1 MPRILSYPYRIQGQM
16 MISRIFALLR
26 RIYVPWGRLVV
37 IVLGLA
43 ATSFLAW
50 QFSLP
55 QPTVQVTELQPFS
68 LVGYHR
74 LLILAPHCD
83 DETLSSAGL
92 ILAAERAGLQVRVVI
107 STNGDGYLFA
117 TMQDFKKIYPSH
129 SDFIR
134 FGELRQQESLAAL
147 AKLGVSGNQVTF
159 LSYPD
164 RGTPALWNTNWSS
177 ATPYRSPFS
186 GDSSSPYLRTY
197 NPHSV
202 YSGEDFLAD
211 LSSIIENYHPDLVVY
226 PNAEDVHPDH
236 WGLNVFTRLALTQ
249 LYHND
254 PSINP
259 TELTYLVHRP
269 DFPETRGYKP
279 TTSLTPPDMV
289 FSLSP
294 HWYRL
299 DLSPADVNLK
309 AQAVLT
315 YHSQLPLLRNLME
328 SFVRMNETFDAVETP
343 DLPLLVAGNPL
354 DPSTWRDKNGA
365 LVQPIQQDPVG
376 DFITRSVIKAG
387 DITAV
392 YAASDSLNNLHLCMK
407 VVEESVPEIIYTIRM
422 KALVDDSV
430 GIISIEASSGRAH
443 NGMLLLNRSGNFACV
458 SMPLS
463 QVHHPWAI
471 YIGANTVSGGRVMD
485 GTGWQVVH
493 VKY

>member
-1 MPRILSYPYRIQGQM
+1 MI
-16 MISRIFALLR
+16 ISRIIALLR
-26 RIYVPWGRLVV
+26 KIYTPWGRQVL

-43 ATSFLAW
+43 ATGFLTW

-55 QPTVQVTELQPFS
+55 NPTVQLTDLKPLS
-68 LVGYHR
+68 LVGHHR

-92 ILAAERAGLQVRVVI
+92 ILAAERAGLQVHVVI

-117 TMQDFKKIYPSH
+117 TMQDLQKIYPSH
-129 SDFIR
+129 ADFIR

-147 AKLGVSGNQVTF
+147 AKLGVYENQVTF

-164 RGTPALWNTNWSS
+164 RGTPALWNTYWSS
-177 ATPYRSPFS
+177 AIPYRSPFS

-202 YSGEDFLAD
+202 YSGVDFLAD

-226 PNAEDVHPDH
+226 PNSEDVHPDH

-249 LYHND
+249 LHHID

-269 DFPETRGYKP
+269 DFPEIRGYKP
-279 TTSLTPPDMV
+279 TTSLIPPEMV
-289 FSLSP
+289 FSLDP

-315 YHSQLPLLRNLME
+315 YRSQLPLLRNLME

-343 DLPLLVAGNPL
+343 DLPLLVSGIPL
-354 DPSTWRDKNGA
+354 DPSTWRDINGK
-365 LVQPIQQDPVG
+365 LIQPIQQDPVG

-392 YAASDSLNNLHLCMK
+392 YEARDFLDNLHICMK
-407 VVEESVPEIIYTIRM
+407 VVEETVPEITYTIRL
-422 KALVDDSV
+422 KALVDNGD
-430 GIISIEASSGRAH
+430 GIISIQASSGRART
-443 NGMLLLNRSGNFACV
+443 GMLLMKRSGTFACV
-458 SMPLS
+458 SIPLS
-463 QVHHPWAI
+463 QIHHPWVI
-471 YIGANTVSGGRVMD
+471 YLGANTVSGGRVMD
-485 GTGWQVVH
+485 ETGWQIVN